1 MINIFF
7 RQKCGQYWNC
17 EEVLCLDKRGHKI
30 ITSMNNIQMCGLVTS
45 LSRFYAYYV
54 VAGQLNP
61 RVEREFT
68 KLCVSDHKSVSLES
82 PHHCPSRCLERRIP
96 GARTDTGPPSYSL
109 FIGLRPLTT
118 QPYKYTPWGFFVYHG
133 HSLCNF
139 FIIVMF
145 T

>member
-17 EEVLCLDKRGHKI
+17 EEVLCHDKRGHKI
-30 ITSMNNIQMCGLVTS
+30 ITTMNNIQMCGLVTS

-68 KLCVSDHKSVSLES
+68 KLCVSDHKPVTLES
-82 PHHCPSRCLERRIP
+82 PQHCPSRCLERLIP
-96 GARTDTGPPSYSL
+96 GSTDRHWSSVIF
-109 FIGLRPLTT
+109 FIHRS
-118 QPYKYTPWGFFVYHG
+118 KTPWGFFVYHG